1 MTRKTTR
8 IARTVLAA
16 LVTAAAISAPIA
28 QEPPEL
34 NLPNVPLELITSQ
47 STQLTL
53 NPSPSLAPRIAAT
66 PTRSFYKG
74 YLLPGLEKQLARV
87 GVLHTSVLHRPDLG
101 QYENHEA
108 LTAISERMFE
118 KGTSR
123 ALRSYLAEITGL
135 ETMVLNLAGRRG
147 MLSDGGERSRFNLGI
162 GISSAMPRVDLGYR
176 VGNTGNFRISLCA
189 DGNLDLNYGHHP
201 RHNHTSTRI
210 YAGYDMREGTGDI
223 GLRLSF

>member
-16 LVTAAAISAPIA
+16 FTAIMAISAPIA
-28 QEPPEL
+28 QERPDL
-34 NLPNVPLELITSQ
+34 NLPNVPLELSTSQ
-47 STQLTL
+47 LSQLTL
-53 NPSPSLAPRIAAT
+53 NPSPSMAPRVAAT
-66 PTRSFYKG
+66 PTRSFYEG
-74 YLLPGLEKQLARV
+74 YLLPGLEKQLSRV
-87 GVLHTSVLHRPDLG
+87 GVLHTSVLDCPDLG
-101 QYENHEA
+101 HYENHEA

-135 ETMVLNLAGRRG
+135 ETMVLNLAGRNG
-147 MLSDGGERSRFNLGI
+147 MLEGGGEHSRFNLGI

-176 VGNTGNFRISLCA
+176 VGQTGNFRLSLCA
-189 DGNLDLNYGHHP
+189 DGHLDLNYG
-201 RHNHTSTRI
+201 RYGRLSSTRI
-210 YAGYDMREGTGDI
+210 YAGYDTREGTSDI